1 MTNFKKL
8 AETRYSTKQYDP
20 TNKIPAEKIQELKQ
34 ILRMS
39 PSSLNTQPWKFT
51 FIGNKE
57 LKTKLSK
64 VSHHNEN
71 KIQEASHL
79 VVFSVID
86 NLSIL
91 DKQIYHCLPEE
102 KIDLFKGYLDTMT
115 NEETRIW
122 LSKQVYISLGF
133 FLSACASLGIDSTP
147 MEGIEPDAYMDIL
160 ALKGYRP
167 LFAVCIGY
175 RDANDFNQPSKTPKS
190 RLPLAAI
197 IEDI

>member
-1 MTNFKKL
+1 
-8 AETRYSTKQYDP
+8 
-20 TNKIPAEKIQELKQ
+20 
-34 ILRMS
+34 
-39 PSSLNTQPWKFT
+39 
-51 FIGNKE
+51 
-57 LKTKLSK
+57 
-64 VSHHNEN
+64 
-71 KIQEASHL
+71 
-79 VVFSVID
+79 
-86 NLSIL
+86 
-91 DKQIYHCLPEE
+91 
-102 KIDLFKGYLDTMT
+102 MT